1 MNTAYQ
7 SQLTASEL
15 MFPEQLRLEEYF
27 LGETTGWGMFRDR
40 YGNLKQEFR
49 VHALG
54 EWQDGCLYL
63 HERFIYRDDATA
75 NEAQHNEAQHN
86 EEQESTSL
94 KISRSEAQKGA
105 SQQEHQGKQQQERTW
120 RITPLGGGRYT
131 GSAED
136 IVGEAQGEIVGTTCS
151 WQYKLIVPVGKREI
165 ILKFDDCLQLM
176 PDGCLLG
183 HAKVSKLGFHIG
195 DVVLCFHKRPYDFF
209 RE

>member
-1 MNTAYQ
+1 
-7 SQLTASEL
+7 
-15 MFPEQLRLEEYF
+15 MFPDQLRLEEYF

-40 YGNLKQEFR
+40 YGKLKQEFR

-54 EWQDGCLYL
+54 EWRDGCLYL
-63 HERFIYRDDATA
+63 HERFIYRDDATQQD
-75 NEAQHNEAQHN
+75 EV
-86 EEQESTSL
+86 QESASL
-94 KISRSEAQKGA
+94 QISRNEVQKGT
-105 SQQEHQGKQQQERTW
+105 SQPEYQHKQQQERTW
-120 RITPLGGGRYT
+120 RITPLGDGRYT

-136 IVGEAQGEIVGTTCS
+136 VVGEAQGEIVGTTCS

>member
-7 SQLTASEL
+7 PQLTATEL
-15 MFPEQLRLEEYF
+15 MFPDQLRLEEYF

-40 YGNLKQEFR
+40 YGKLKQEFR

-63 HERFIYRDDATA
+63 HERFIYRDDATQQD
-75 NEAQHNEAQHN
+75 EV
-86 EEQESTSL
+86 QESASL
-94 KISRSEAQKGA
+94 QISRNEVQKGT
-105 SQQEHQGKQQQERTW
+105 SQPEYQHKQQQERTW
-120 RITPLGGGRYT
+120 RITPLGDGRYT

-136 IVGEAQGEIVGTTCS
+136 VVGEAQGEIVGTTCS

-195 DVVLCFHKRPYDFF
+195 DVVLCFHKHPYDFF

>member
-7 SQLTASEL
+7 SQLTAMEL
-15 MFPEQLRLEEYF
+15 IFPDQLRLEEYF

-54 EWQDGCLYL
+54 EWQDGCLHL

-75 NEAQHNEAQHN
+75 NETQQNEAQN
-86 EEQESTSL
+86 V
-94 KISRSEAQKGA
+94 A
-105 SQQEHQGKQQQERTW
+105 SQQETQGKQQQERTW
-120 RITPLGGGRYT
+120 RITPLGDGRYT